1 MSLTQ
6 DIIKS
11 ELIPAGNY
19 VFGFADLKGLIHE
32 KYSGFQYGIS
42 IGRRLDDDIIN
53 DIVEGPTLAY
63 YHYYKQINLELSV
76 VAGKI
81 KTGLNQHGMDAIL
94 VEPTVPVNDKR
105 GKEFMQNL
113 TVDIS
118 HKMVATRAGLGWIGK
133 TDLLVSK
140 AFGPR
145 LRLVSLLISQKP
157 ESVAKP
163 VEKSLC
169 GNCRICVDTC
179 PAQAASGHLWKAGV
193 HRDTFFNARKCR
205 DKCGELARQM
215 LHQDIR
221 ICGICVAVCPVK
233 YTAGNK
239 ASTTH
244 NPKNFT

>member
-1 MSLTQ
+1 MSLIHE
-6 DIIKS
+6 IIKR
-11 ELIPAGNY
+11 ELIPSGNY
-19 VFGFADLKGLIHE
+19 VFGFAGINGLIDN
-32 KYSGFQYGIS
+32 KYSDFKYGIS
-42 IGRRLDDDIIN
+42 IGRRLDDGIIN
-53 DIVEGPTLAY
+53 EIVLGPTLAY
-63 YHYYKQINLELSV
+63 YHYYRQINLELSV

-81 KTGLNQHGMDAIL
+81 KTGLNHHGINAVVI
-94 VEPTVPVNDKR
+94 EPTVPVNDKQ

-113 TVDIS
+113 TVDVS

-133 TDLLVSK
+133 TDLLISK

-157 ESVAKP
+157 KSVAKP

-205 DKCGELARQM
+205 DKCGELARQI
-215 LHQDIR
+215 LHTDIR
-221 ICGICVAVCPVK
+221 ICGICVAVCPIRYATGK
-233 YTAGNK
+233 D
-239 ASTTH
+239 ASTR
-244 NPKNFT
+244 K